1 MTMNLKY
8 IEHDNELRFSEI
20 PNLSA
25 VKDKIPAG
33 VYTYV
38 CKQTKEG
45 ATDSYLAKKDKF
57 ILPAKLYGTV
67 VGRTERILAAYKAL
81 DKNMGV
87 LLSGLAGAGK
97 SLLIKYIAN
106 KAVDELGMPVIIFT
120 TDSVNKMSEFLDK
133 TPQPC
138 VILLDEFEKMTYPSQ
153 QEQLLTVFDGMYT
166 TKNLFL
172 LTVNDKN
179 QLTQFLFSRPSR
191 LRYVYDYNSIETEV
205 IEAVLED
212 KLTDKSKLDQVSM
225 LLSTAHKLSFDVL
238 NSFIEEVNIFPDK
251 DPKVLFENFNTKT
264 NTRDEGYQL
273 ECLCGEISISNI
285 FQFKIDTY
293 GLECAREGKKFRI
306 NFANKN
312 NSDGFNKRM
321 PWDRDPIATDG
332 LVVDKAED
340 LQINFNHIQF
350 KYTDKDGKFK
360 ENLIKLSSQSLNPI
374 GENPTILKD
383 KTYTFKLV
391 K

>member
-1 MTMNLKY
+1 MTINLKY
-8 IEHDNELRFSEI
+8 IDHDNQLRFSEI

-25 VKDKIPAG
+25 VKDRIPAG

-38 CKQTKEG
+38 YKRTKEG
-45 ATDSYLAKKDKF
+45 AEDTYLAKKDKF
-57 ILPAKLYGTV
+57 LLPTKLYGTV
-67 VGRTERILAAYKAL
+67 VDRTERILGAYKAL

-106 KAVDELGMPVIIFT
+106 RAIEELDMPVIIFNSEGI
-120 TDSVNKMSEFLDK
+120 DKLSEFLDK

-138 VILLDEFEKMTYPSQ
+138 VILLDEFEKMTYTNQ

-172 LTVNDKN
+172 ITANNKD
-179 QLTQFLFSRPSR
+179 QLSQFFFSRPSR
-191 LRYVYDYNSIETEV
+191 IRYVYEYNSIETDV

-212 KLTDKSKLDQVSM
+212 KLLDKSKLDQVSM

-238 NSFIEEVNIFPDK
+238 NSFIEEVNIFPDR
-251 DPKVLFENFNTKT
+251 DPKELFENFNTKT

-273 ECLCGEISISNI
+273 DCLCGEISLNSI

-293 GLECAREGKKFRI
+293 ALECAREGKKFRI
-306 NFANKN
+306 SFANKN

-332 LVVDKAED
+332 LIVEKAED
-340 LQINFNHIQF
+340 IQVNFNHIQF
-350 KYTDKDGKFK
+350 KFTDKEGKFK
-360 ENLIKLSSQSLNPI
+360 EALIKLSSQSLNPI

-383 KTYTFKLV
+383 KVYTFKLV